1 MVSMSDRKKVVVFVD
16 GENLVITY
24 ERMLAAGRVPETRK
38 IATSSGGTITEN
50 IVTYVPKCF
59 VWSPRIFA
67 GRGLDL
73 VRINYYTSVVGDD
86 AKVTQVTEAIAQTP
100 FWSFECSSECSPN
113 KLIPRVH
120 KKPAQSKKT
129 KVVDVDIT
137 MDIFRAAQ
145 TMPIDA
151 IMLLSGDGDY
161 LPLIHDVVRSTSKQV
176 YIAAFSYGLA
186 DQLRS
191 CAEQFYCLDDDFF
204 EPKPGRFGDLW
215 RRVDGTDGEQPN
227 ATDGEQPDATAEQ
240 QPGGVRQ
247 DSSAT

>member
-1 MVSMSDRKKVVVFVD
+1 MSDRKKVVVFVD

-24 ERMLAAGRVPETRK
+24 ERMLAAGRVSKTRK
-38 IATSSGGTITEN
+38 VAASSGGTITQD
-50 IVTYVPKCF
+50 IVRYVPKCF
-59 VWSPRIFA
+59 VWSPHIFDES
-67 GRGLDL
+67 GPDL

-86 AKVTQVTEAIAQTP
+86 TKVTQVTEAIAQTP
-100 FWSFECSSECSPN
+100 FWSAEYSSACSPN

-161 LPLIHDVVRSTSKQV
+161 LPLIQDVVRSTSKQV

-186 DQLRS
+186 DQLRI

-204 EPKPGRFGDLW
+204 EPKPARFDHLRRRGD
-215 RRVDGTDGEQPN
+215 GMDGEQPD
-227 ATDGEQPDATAEQ
+227 APDGEQPDATAEQ
-240 QPGGVRQ
+240 VI
-247 DSSAT
+247 

>member
-1 MVSMSDRKKVVVFVD
+1 
-16 GENLVITY
+16 
-24 ERMLAAGRVPETRK
+24 MLDAGRVPKTYK
-38 IATSSGGTITEN
+38 VATSSGGIITRN
-50 IVTYVPKCF
+50 IGTYVPKCF
-59 VWSPRIFA
+59 VWSPHIFE
-67 GRGLDL
+67 GNVLDL

-86 AKVTQVTEAIAQTP
+86 AKVTQVTEAIARTT
-100 FWSFECSSECSPN
+100 FSEYNPN

-151 IMLLSGDGDY
+151 IVLLSGDGDY

-186 DQLRS
+186 DRLRS
-191 CAEQFYCLDDDFF
+191 CAEHFSFLDDDFF
-204 EPKPGRFGDLW
+204 EPEPDRFDDL
-215 RRVDGTDGEQPN
+215 RVDGTDGEQPN

-240 QPGGVRQ
+240 QPGARQ